1 MLIIL
6 QFPLI
11 AENNF
16 GLITAI
22 TWSRL
27 SLAQKAMY
35 SQGVYEG
42 IFLLLIADV
51 TEKRRK
57 DTPPLDYNP
66 LVLTP
71 LYILKLLN
79 RYYTMK
85 KVQKNT
91 IAPIQVIFTWQTDGY

>member
-6 QFPLI
+6 QFPLL
-11 AENNF
+11 AKNNF
-16 GLITAI
+16 GLITAV
-22 TWSRL
+22 TWARL

-42 IFLLLIADV
+42 IILLLTADAI
-51 TEKRRK
+51 EKRRK

-85 KVQKNT
+85 EVQKNT
-91 IAPIQVIFTWQTDGY
+91 AAPIQVIFAWQTDGY